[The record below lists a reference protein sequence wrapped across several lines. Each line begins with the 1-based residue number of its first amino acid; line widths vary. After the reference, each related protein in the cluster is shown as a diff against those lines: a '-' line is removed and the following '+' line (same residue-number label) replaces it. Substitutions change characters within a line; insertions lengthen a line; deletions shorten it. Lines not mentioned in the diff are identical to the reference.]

1 MNDRFVLE
9 DRIMKCWNVT
19 DDIDMVTEY
28 FVDNPKWEHMPADI
42 TDAIMNKYFGIKE
55 LYEIRFQQLWDCFE
69 DMVHNHQFVEQ
80 QREEFDDFE
89 QLDLML
95 DDDPLVDTSTI
106 TLGELSDYTMKDDVT
121 PTVSFSY
128 KNGDQRS
135 QVAHSL
141 WERVVTGSNPVSPTM
156 PEWWNWYTQG
166 T

>member
-1 MNDRFVLE
+1 MKKMNDRFVLE

-69 DMVHNHQFVEQ
+69 DMIHNHQFVDQ
-80 QREEFDDFE
+80 QRESISDDDYE

-95 DDDPLVDTSTI
+95 DDIPLVDTSNISNTGTI

-128 KNGDQRS
+128 KDGD
-135 QVAHSL
+135 
-141 WERVVTGSNPVSPTM
+141 
-156 PEWWNWYTQG
+156 
-166 T
+166 